1 MCIRDRDIEALI
13 KNLEAVNDSL
23 QSPKIRESDDFK
35 KCVER
40 FQAKLADLIGV
51 YKSSNSENTAD
62 LNKIIS
68 DLKTILEEIE
78 TLSSHDSKVL
88 DFAKD
93 IVPIK

>member
-1 MCIRDRDIEALI
+1 MYIEALI
-13 KNLEAVNDSL
+13 KDLEAVNDSL
-23 QSPKIRESDDFK
+23 QSPTIRESDDFK

-51 YKSSNSENTAD
+51 YKSSTSENTKD

-78 TLSSHDSKVL
+78 TLSSHDSMVL
-88 DFAKD
+88 DFVKD

>member
-1 MCIRDRDIEALI
+1 MDIKALI
-13 KNLEAVNDSL
+13 ENLEALNDSL
-23 QSPKIRESDDFK
+23 NSPTIRESDDFK
-35 KCVER
+35 KCVRR

-68 DLKTILEEIE
+68 DLKIILEEIE

>member
-1 MCIRDRDIEALI
+1 M
-13 KNLEAVNDSL
+13 
-23 QSPKIRESDDFK
+23 
-35 KCVER
+35 ER

-51 YKSSNSENTAD
+51 YKLSNSENTTD

-88 DFAKD
+88 DFVKD
-93 IVPIK
+93 IVPVK

>member
-1 MCIRDRDIEALI
+1 MDIKALI

-23 QSPKIRESDDFK
+23 KSPNIRESDDFK

-51 YKSSNSENTAD
+51 YKSSKSENTIE

-68 DLKTILEEIE
+68 ELKTILEEIE
-78 TLSSHDSKVL
+78 TLSSHDIKVL

>member
-1 MCIRDRDIEALI
+1 MDIEALI

-23 QSPKIRESDDFK
+23 QSPTIRESDDFK

-51 YKSSNSENTAD
+51 YKSSNSENTTD
-62 LNKIIS
+62 LNKIIL
-68 DLKTILEEIE
+68 DLKTLLEEIYE
-78 TLSSHDSKVL
+78 LSSHDSKVL

>member
-1 MCIRDRDIEALI
+1 MDIEALI

-23 QSPKIRESDDFK
+23 QSSTIRESDDFK

-51 YKSSNSENTAD
+51 YKSSNSDKAT
-62 LNKIIS
+62 
-68 DLKTILEEIE
+68 DLKTIVSDLKAILEEID

-88 DFAKD
+88 DFVKD
-93 IVPIK
+93 IVPVK

>member
-1 MCIRDRDIEALI
+1 MDIEALI

-23 QSPKIRESDDFK
+23 QSPTIRESDDFK

-51 YKSSNSENTAD
+51 YKSSNSENTTD

-68 DLKTILEEIE
+68 DLKAILEEID
-78 TLSSHDSKVL
+78 TVSSHDSKVL
-88 DFAKD
+88 DFVKD

>member
-1 MCIRDRDIEALI
+1 MDIEALI

-23 QSPKIRESDDFK
+23 QSPTIRESDDFK

-51 YKSSNSENTAD
+51 YKSSNSENATD

-88 DFAKD
+88 DFVKD

>member
-1 MCIRDRDIEALI
+1 MDIEALI

-23 QSPKIRESDDFK
+23 NSPTIRESDDFK
-35 KCVER
+35 KCVRR

-78 TLSSHDSKVL
+78 TLSSYDSKVL

>member
-1 MCIRDRDIEALI
+1 MDIEALI

-23 QSPKIRESDDFK
+23 QSPSVRESDDFK
-35 KCVER
+35 KCVGR

>member
-1 MCIRDRDIEALI
+1 MDIEALI

-23 QSPKIRESDDFK
+23 QSPSVRESDDFK

-51 YKSSNSENTAD
+51 YKSSKSENTIE

-68 DLKTILEEIE
+68 ELKTILEEIE
-78 TLSSHDSKVL
+78 TLGSHYSNLL
-88 DFAKD
+88 DFVKD

>member
-1 MCIRDRDIEALI
+1 MDIEALI

-23 QSPKIRESDDFK
+23 QSSTIRESDDFK

-51 YKSSNSENTAD
+51 YKSSNSENTTD

-68 DLKTILEEIE
+68 DLKTILEEIDK
-78 TLSSHDSKVL
+78 LSSHDSKVL

>member
-1 MCIRDRDIEALI
+1 MDIEALI

-23 QSPKIRESDDFK
+23 KSPTIRESDDFK

-78 TLSSHDSKVL
+78 SLSSHDRNAL
-88 DFAKD
+88 DFVKD
-93 IVPIK
+93 ILPIK

>member
-1 MCIRDRDIEALI
+1 MDIEALI

-40 FQAKLADLIGV
+40 FQAKLADLKSI
-51 YKSSNSENTAD
+51 YISSNGEDTAD
-62 LNKIIS
+62 LKASILDI
-68 DLKTILEEIE
+68 KVILEEIE
-78 TLSSHDSKVL
+78 KFSSHDIKVL

-93 IVPIK
+93 IVPTK

>member
-1 MCIRDRDIEALI
+1 MDIEALI

-51 YKSSNSENTAD
+51 YKSSKSEDTTD

>member
-1 MCIRDRDIEALI
+1 MDIEALI

-23 QSPKIRESDDFK
+23 QSPTIRESDDFK

-51 YKSSNSENTAD
+51 YNSSKSESS
-62 LNKIIS
+62 I
-68 DLKTILEEIE
+68 DLKTIVSDLQAILEEIE
-78 TLSSHDSKVL
+78 SLSSHDSKVL
-88 DFAKD
+88 DLAKD

>member
-1 MCIRDRDIEALI
+1 MDIEALI

-23 QSPKIRESDDFK
+23 QSPSVRESDDFK
-35 KCVER
+35 KCVKR

-51 YKSSNSENTAD
+51 YKSSNSENTTD

-78 TLSSHDSKVL
+78 TLSSHDIKVL
-88 DFAKD
+88 DFVKD

>member
-1 MCIRDRDIEALI
+1 MDIEALI

-23 QSPKIRESDDFK
+23 QSPTIRESDDFK

-51 YKSSNSENTAD
+51 YKSSNSESTTD
-62 LNKIIS
+62 LKTIVS
-68 DLKTILEEIE
+68 DLKAILEEIE
-78 TLSSHDSKVL
+78 SLSSHDNEVL

>member
-1 MCIRDRDIEALI
+1 MDIEALI

-88 DFAKD
+88 DFVKD